1 MKVIERP
8 TVFFDVDDT
17 LVMWNQLPDHPNSIE
32 MNCFGFNERLV
43 PHEGHIK
50 QMKDHKFR
58 GHHVVVWSAGGWEW
72 ARAVVIALGLD
83 QYVDE
88 VMDKPHW
95 FYDDLRSDQFM
106 PESIRIYFE
115 TYKSKHKGHGE
126 DNGSGMVPK
135 TVYATAHTDIEEGSG
150 CVIQGGIAYPI

>member
-1 MKVIERP
+1 VKVITRP

-17 LVMWNQLPDHPNSIE
+17 LVMWNQSPTHPNAVE
-32 MNCFGFNERLV
+32 MKVFGFVENLV

-50 QMKDHKFR
+50 QMKDHAFR

-72 ARAVVIALGLD
+72 AQAVVIALGLE

-106 PESIRIYFE
+106 PESLRIYIE
-115 TYKSKHKGHGE
+115 TYKSRNKGHGE
-126 DNGSGMVPK
+126 ADSHVPGVSYAVADADIKEGGPIVVQNGR
-135 TVYATAHTDIEEGSG
+135 
-150 CVIQGGIAYPI
+150 AYPV